1 MIRFRA
7 GATRMALPAAA
18 LALAWAAADVSP
30 ASAQNWAELQN
41 PQIAISYVEPRNSA
55 FRPIYERLKQRQV
68 LEQLSAFMS
77 PLSLTRKLEVKTDQC
92 GATTSVFVPGGGVT
106 ICYEYV
112 AEIER
117 LAPTA
122 RTQYGVTREAA
133 VTGAFVQVVLH
144 EMSRAVFDILQVPVW
159 GREADAADKLA
170 GFIMLQ
176 FGPDVALTLLTGTAH
191 FFDASGRTWTGSD
204 FSDTRSTET
213 QRFYNYLCIAYGGP
227 SSDEFKVFLDVIGF
241 LKLKRARH
249 CAAEYRD
256 LRWAFQRTILPH
268 VDRDLMDK
276 IRTMKIL
283 RPDDGR

>member
-7 GATRMALPAAA
+7 GATRMALPAAV
-18 LALAWAAADVSP
+18 LALTWAAADVAP

-133 VTGAFVQVVLH
+133 VSGAFVQVVLH

-159 GREADAADKLA
+159 GARPTPPTSL
-170 GFIMLQ
+170 
-176 FGPDVALTLLTGTAH
+176 P
-191 FFDASGRTWTGSD
+191 ASLCCSSVRTW
-204 FSDTRSTET
+204 R
-213 QRFYNYLCIAYGGP
+213 
-227 SSDEFKVFLDVIGF
+227 
-241 LKLKRARH
+241 
-249 CAAEYRD
+249 
-256 LRWAFQRTILPH
+256 
-268 VDRDLMDK
+268 
-276 IRTMKIL
+276 
-283 RPDDGR
+283 

>member
-1 MIRFRA
+1 MIRSA
-7 GATRMALPAAA
+7 GPAKRMALRAAA
-18 LALAWAAADVSP
+18 LALAWPAVEAAPAAA
-30 ASAQNWAELQN
+30 QTWADLQN

-68 LEQLSAFMS
+68 LERLSAFMS
-77 PLSLTRKLEVKTDQC
+77 PLSLTRKIEVKTDQC
-92 GATTSVFVPGGGVT
+92 GVTTSAFVPGGGVT

-122 RTQYGVTREAA
+122 RTRYGVTREVA

-144 EMSRAVFDILQVPVW
+144 EMARAVFDVLQVPVW

-176 FGPDVALTLLTGTAH
+176 FGPEVALTLLTGTAH
-191 FFDASGRTWTGSD
+191 FFEASDRTWTGSD
-204 FSDTRSTET
+204 FSDVRSTEA

-276 IRTMKIL
+276 VRTMKIL
-283 RPDDGR
+283 GPDDGR